1 MLRFTLPV
9 AILVSSCLATVAP
22 SQDRVVYDDHAV
34 VRVDVDGMRDIRVLL
49 ALGGRLWSESWGV
62 GDVDVMLPNSRL
74 EALKTSKL
82 DHTVLIPNV
91 ETVIDAERTRLAR
104 VGEARFGGGFFE
116 DYQTA
121 ESIIDF
127 YDALETA
134 RPDLVRSRK
143 IGTSIEG
150 RDIRAY
156 VISTAQDADA
166 PAIYVNTG
174 AHAREWI
181 GPATIAYFADRL
193 VNDYGSDDRIT
204 DLVDSVVWHI
214 VPLVNPDGYVHSW
227 NVDRLWRKNR
237 RDNGDGTFGVDWNRN
252 FDANWG
258 GAGSSGSTSSDI
270 YRGTAPFSEPET
282 AAIRDDVRSI
292 SNLAVFLD
300 VHCYSQLV
308 LWPFGYQASEP
319 EGEFGEIFRNL
330 GFGLRDAI
338 ASVNGTQFAPQPAHD
353 LYIASGTSQD
363 WAWDD
368 TGAFAF
374 TYELRDTGTFGFILP
389 PDQIVPSGT
398 EILESL
404 LYLGEQVVGSVTAT
418 FPAGRPEQIA
428 PDEAVAI
435 DVELTSILGSVV
447 PSTGRVRTRLNGGAW
462 ASSPLTYV
470 GGDLYRTTLTDGI
483 DCGEVLEY
491 EFEIEA
497 TGGSLVR
504 IDDQGTPWSMTAVV
518 IDSLFEDDVE
528 TDLGWQLGVAGDTAT
543 TGIWTRADPR
553 GTAAQPED
561 DATPGDGVTCFV
573 TGQGSPG
580 GSLGENDIDGGE
592 TTLRSPIIALDDGEP
607 ITLEFQY
614 WYSNNAGAS
623 PNEDTMSIEWRFDG
637 GPWISLLEV
646 DATLTW
652 TLFSIEFDPSTADT
666 VQLQFRASD
675 LGAGSVVEAAVDDIS
690 IQRTGCPLVPCPGD
704 LDGSGA
710 IDGGDLGAI
719 LAGWGPC
726 SGCAADLSGD
736 GLVDG
741 VDLGQFLAVWGPCP

>member
-1 MLRFTLPV
+1 MPRFTLPV
-9 AILVSSCLATVAP
+9 ALLLSSCLATVAP
-22 SQDRVVYDDHAV
+22 SQDRVAYDDHAV
-34 VRVDVDGMRDIRVLL
+34 VRVDVEDMRDIRVLL

-82 DHTVLIPNV
+82 DHTVIIPNV
-91 ETVIDAERTRLAR
+91 ETVIDAERARLAR
-104 VGEARFGGGFFE
+104 AGEARLGGGFFD

-134 RPDLVRSRK
+134 RPDLVRSRT

-156 VISTAQDADA
+156 VISTARDTEA

-193 VNDYGSDDRIT
+193 VNEYGSDDRIT

-292 SNLAVFLD
+292 PNLAVFLD

-338 ASVNGTQFAPQPAHD
+338 ASVNGAQFAPQPAYD

-389 PDQIVPSGT
+389 PEQILPSGT

-404 LYLGEQVVGSVTAT
+404 LYLGEQVVGSVSVA
-418 FPAGRPEQIA
+418 FPGGRSEEIEPNE
-428 PDEAVAI
+428 PLSV
-435 DVELTSILGSVV
+435 DVTLSSVLGGVV
-447 PSTGRVRTRLNGGAW
+447 DGTGRVRVRVNGGAW
-462 ASSPLTYV
+462 TTSAMQFL
-470 GGDLYRTTLTDGI
+470 GGDLYRAVLTNGL
-483 DCGEVLEY
+483 DCGDVLEY
-491 EFEIEA
+491 DFEIETIGGA
-497 TGGSLVR
+497 VARVDDGGS
-504 IDDQGTPWSMTAVV
+504 PWSTIALE
-518 IDSLFEDDVE
+518 IESLFQDDAE
-528 TDLGWQLGVAGDTAT
+528 SDLGWFLGVPGDTAT
-543 TGIWTRADPR
+543 TGIWTRVDPL

-561 DATPGDGVTCFV
+561 DATPAPGVTCFV
-573 TGQGSPG
+573 TGQGSDG
-580 GSLGENDIDGGE
+580 GSLGENDVDAGE
-592 TTLRSPIIALDDGEP
+592 TTLRSPVIPLDDGGP
-607 ITLEFQY
+607 LTLSFEY
-614 WYSNNAGAS
+614 WFSNDTGAS
-623 PNEDTMSIEWRFDG
+623 PNEDAMSIEWRFDG
-637 GPWISLLEV
+637 GSWTSLLEV
-646 DATLTW
+646 TTSTAW
-652 TLFSIEFDPSTADT
+652 RRFSVEFDPAGVDT
-666 VQLQFRASD
+666 VELQFRASD
-675 LGAGSVVEAAVDDIS
+675 LGDGSIVEAAVDEVAILRS
-690 IQRTGCPLVPCPGD
+690 GCSAVPCPGD
-704 LDGSGA
+704 LDGSGVVDGGDLGTILSGWGDCPGCVGDLDGDGR
-710 IDGGDLGAI
+710 IDGGDLG
-719 LAGWGPC
+719 
-726 SGCAADLSGD
+726 
-736 GLVDG
+736 
-741 VDLGQFLAVWGPCP
+741 QFLALWGPCP